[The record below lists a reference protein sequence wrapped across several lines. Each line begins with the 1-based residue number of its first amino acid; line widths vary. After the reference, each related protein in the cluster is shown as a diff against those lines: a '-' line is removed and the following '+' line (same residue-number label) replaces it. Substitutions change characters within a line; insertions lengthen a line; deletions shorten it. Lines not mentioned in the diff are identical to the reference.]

1 MRTSS
6 FKTHIL
12 AAITLLLMVATPF
25 VSYAQV
31 GSCGG
36 RIGEFRDL
44 ICIIVDIISSLI
56 PFLLSLMLLVFFWGL
71 AKFILHADD
80 AKARSEGRQIM
91 IWGVVGLFV
100 ATSLFGILQ
109 YLSSNFSFGIINV
122 PPKLPR
128 I

>member
-1 MRTSS
+1 M
-6 FKTHIL
+6 KTGSYKAHMG
-12 AAITLLLMVATPF
+12 AALTMLLLVGAPL
-25 VSYAQV
+25 VSHAQV

-44 ICIIVDIISSLI
+44 ICIVVDIISSLI

-80 AKARSEGRQIM
+80 ARARSEGRQIM

-109 YLSSNFSFGIINV
+109 YLSSNFSFGIINI
-122 PPKLPR
+122 PPQLPR